1 MNILTNINNEFES
14 NQQNQIQIRSASS
27 NESGSDSDPRKNSKI
42 RVRSHLC
49 FQLHFKTMLFQI
61 IINSTLMI
69 SAKLFEK
76 LAKAVKQNF

>member
-1 MNILTNINNEFES
+1 MNLDP
-14 NQQNQIQIRSASS
+14 IRIRDPGRDPVR
-27 NESGSDSDPRKNSKI
+27 SGKNSKI